1 MCYRIGARAHNR
13 KKRFASGERWR
24 EIVTSMDVAW
34 GSGGARASGLRL
46 TQLHGLWWRI
56 YGLGSR
62 ERCLPENQ
70 ASPSTDPF
78 LSSSYSLPPFFSFHF
93 LQFLVFFSSSSS
105 SLFPL
110 LIWSRQT
117 RDGYSRTTSIRTT
130 PPSLSNRF
138 VNSCKDSSFGIDT
151 IFFYDFCTLFE
162 IFVRLFLGLT
172 MMMHGP
178 RARGEY

>member
-1 MCYRIGARAHNR
+1 MWYRIGARPHNR

-78 LSSSYSLPPFFSFHF
+78 PLFFLFIFFSFS
-93 LQFLVFFSSSSS
+93 FSSSPSS
-105 SLFPL
+105 PPPPPLFSLF
-110 LIWSRQT
+110 WSGADRHAM
-117 RDGYSRTTSIRTT
+117 DI
-130 PPSLSNRF
+130 L
-138 VNSCKDSSFGIDT
+138 
-151 IFFYDFCTLFE
+151 E
-162 IFVRLFLGLT
+162 RLRSERLHPHFRIGS
-172 MMMHGP
+172 
-178 RARGEY
+178 

>member
-78 LSSSYSLPPFFSFHF
+78 LSSSYSLPPFFF
-93 LQFLVFFSSSSS
+93 LFIFFSFSFSSPPPPPLF
-105 SLFPL
+105 SLF
-110 LIWSRQT
+110 WSGADRHAM
-117 RDGYSRTTSIRTT
+117 DI
-130 PPSLSNRF
+130 L
-138 VNSCKDSSFGIDT
+138 
-151 IFFYDFCTLFE
+151 E
-162 IFVRLFLGLT
+162 RLRSERLHPHFRIGS
-172 MMMHGP
+172 
-178 RARGEY
+178 

>member
-46 TQLHGLWWRI
+46 TQLYGLWWRI

-78 LSSSYSLPPFFSFHF
+78 LSSSSYSLPPFF
-93 LQFLVFFSSSSS
+93 FFSFSSVSRFLLLLLLS
-105 SLFPL
+105 FPSFDL
-110 LIWSRQT
+110 EPTDT
-117 RDGYSRTTSIRTT
+117 RWIF
-130 PPSLSNRF
+130 SNDF
-138 VNSCKDSSFGIDT
+138 DQNDS
-151 IFFYDFCTLFE
+151 TLTFE
-162 IFVRLFLGLT
+162 SVRKFL
-172 MMMHGP
+172 
-178 RARGEY
+178 

>member
-1 MCYRIGARAHNR
+1 MWYRIGARAHNR

-56 YGLGSR
+56 YELGSR

-78 LSSSYSLPPFFSFHF
+78 LSSYSPPSSLFFFFSFSSVSRSLLLLSFDLEPTDTRWIFSNDFDQNDSTLTFESVRKF
-93 LQFLVFFSSSSS
+93 L
-105 SLFPL
+105 
-110 LIWSRQT
+110 
-117 RDGYSRTTSIRTT
+117 
-130 PPSLSNRF
+130 
-138 VNSCKDSSFGIDT
+138 
-151 IFFYDFCTLFE
+151 
-162 IFVRLFLGLT
+162 
-172 MMMHGP
+172 
-178 RARGEY
+178 

>member
-1 MCYRIGARAHNR
+1 MWYRIGARAHNR

-56 YGLGSR
+56 YELGSR

-78 LSSSYSLPPFFSFHF
+78 LSSYSPPSSLFFSFHF
-93 LQFLVFFSSSSS
+93 LQFLVLFFSS
-105 SLFPL
+105 L

-151 IFFYDFCTLFE
+151 IFYDFCTLFQ
-162 IFVRLFLGLT
+162 IFIRFFLGLMMI
-172 MMMHGP
+172 MMMYSP
-178 RARGEY
+178 CEY